1 MDELIESYNN
11 LHDKEFIKMKRDVT
25 LKESI
30 FLLVVLLAII
40 GTCIIGL
47 SLPPQVPILIA
58 IGIVILFAKVKGFSW
73 DTIHK
78 GIQNGI
84 IPGLIPIIIF
94 MLIGILISVW
104 IAAGTIPTIMIYGFK
119 ILSAKFFLPSVFVI
133 CALVGI
139 MVGSSFTTISTIGI
153 AFLGMGQM
161 MGLDP
166 AMIAGAIISGAFL
179 GNNISPLSD
188 TANLAAAIAEV
199 DLFEHI
205 RSMMRTII
213 PAFVITLIFFLFV
226 GHGAS
231 VSAGNSIDELVQT
244 LHSSFTISAFTL
256 IPVFVLFLCARK
268 KVPAIPTLLLS
279 ITITI
284 VICYMYHP
292 HTSLSQIAAYMQDG
306 FVSKTGV
313 KNVDAL
319 LTRGG
324 MQSMMWSVSLI
335 LLALALGGLLVEV
348 KIIEKLISKISGMV
362 STKGNLMLMTAL
374 SSIGINVLLGEQY
387 LSVILP
393 GEAFKSQYEAI
404 HLDPKNL
411 SGILANAG
419 AAVNPLIPWGVSGV
433 FITGTL
439 GVSTLQY
446 LPFAVFCLVVPVIH
460 VALGFIG
467 SGKQP
472 LKEHK
477 QAS

>member
-1 MDELIESYNN
+1 
-11 LHDKEFIKMKRDVT
+11 MKRDVT

-58 IGIVILFAKVKGFSW
+58 IGLVILFAKVKGFSW

-78 GIQNGI
+78 GIMNGI
-84 IPGLIPIIIF
+84 TPGLIPIIIF
-94 MLIGILISVW
+94 MLIGVLISVW

-139 MVGSSFTTISTIGI
+139 MVGSSFTTISTVGI

-179 GNNISPLSD
+179 GNNVSPLSD

-231 VSAGNSIDELVQT
+231 VSAGNDIDVLVRT

-256 IPVFVLFLCARK
+256 IPVLVLFLCAWR

-279 ITITI
+279 IVVTI
-284 VICYMYHP
+284 VICFIYNQ
-292 HTSLSQIAAYMQDG
+292 HTSLSQIASYMQDG

-313 KNVDAL
+313 KSVDVL

-393 GEAFKSQYEAI
+393 GEAFKSQFKSI
-404 HLDPKNL
+404 HVDPKNL

-433 FITGTL
+433 FIAGTL
-439 GVSTLQY
+439 SIPTLQY
-446 LPFAVFCLVVPVIH
+446 LPFTIFCLVIPVIH
-460 VALGFIG
+460 VALGYLG
-467 SGKQP
+467 NGKQQ

-477 QAS
+477 EAS

>member
-1 MDELIESYNN
+1 
-11 LHDKEFIKMKRDVT
+11 MKRDIT
-25 LKESI
+25 IKEST

-40 GTCIIGL
+40 GTCIIGF

-58 IGIVILFAKVKGFSW
+58 IGIVILFARVKGFSW
-73 DTIHK
+73 DKIHQ

-84 IPGLIPIIIF
+84 LPGLIPIIIF
-94 MLIGILISVW
+94 MLIGILVSVW

-119 ILSAKFFLPSVFVI
+119 ILSPKFFLPSVFTV

-139 MVGSSFTTISTIGI
+139 MVGSSFTTISTVGI

-161 MGLDP
+161 MGLNS
-166 AMIAGAIISGAFL
+166 AIVAGAIISGAFL

-188 TANLAAAIAEV
+188 TTNLAAAIAEV

-213 PAFVITLIFFLFV
+213 PAFVITLISFIFL
-226 GHGAS
+226 GNGTS
-231 VSAGNSIDELVQT
+231 VSGGDKIEELIQT
-244 LHSSFTISAFTL
+244 LHSSFTISVFTL

-268 KVPAIPTLLLS
+268 KVPAIPTLLFS
-279 ITITI
+279 ITITVFI
-284 VICYMYHP
+284 RYVYHP
-292 HTSLSQIAAYMQDG
+292 STSFKQIAGFMQDG
-306 FVSKTGV
+306 FVSQTGV
-313 KNVDAL
+313 KDVDLL

-348 KIIEKLISKISGMV
+348 KVIEKLISKISNMV
-362 STKGNLMLMTAL
+362 SKKGNLMLMTAL
-374 SSIGINVLLGEQY
+374 SSIGVNILLGEQY

-393 GEAFKSQYEAI
+393 GEAFKSQFDKI
-404 HLDPKNL
+404 HVDSKNL

-446 LPFAVFCLVVPVIH
+446 LPFTVFCFIVPVIH
-460 VALGFIG
+460 IILSFIG
-467 SGKQP
+467 NSKIQS
-472 LKEHK
+472 KEIK
-477 QAS
+477 KVG

>member
-1 MDELIESYNN
+1 
-11 LHDKEFIKMKRDVT
+11 MKKDVT

-47 SLPPQVPILIA
+47 SLPPQVPILVAIA
-58 IGIVILFAKVKGFSW
+58 IVIFFAKVKGFSW
-73 DTIHK
+73 DSIHK

-94 MLIGILISVW
+94 MLIGVLISVW
-104 IAAGTIPTIMIYGFK
+104 IAAGTIPTIMVYGFK

-139 MVGSSFTTISTIGI
+139 MVGSSFTTISTVGI

-205 RSMMRTII
+205 RSMMKTII

-231 VSAGNSIDELVQT
+231 ASAGSDIDVLVRT

-256 IPVFVLFLCARK
+256 IPVLVLFLCAQK

-279 ITITI
+279 IMITI
-284 VICYMYHP
+284 VICYIYHP
-292 HTSLSQIAAYMQDG
+292 DTSLSQMASYMQDG

-313 KNVDAL
+313 QSVDVL

-387 LSVILP
+387 LSIILP
-393 GEAFKSQYEAI
+393 GEAFKSQYEKI
-404 HLDPKNL
+404 HVDPKNL

-419 AAVNPLIPWGVSGV
+419 AAFNPLIPWGVSGV
-433 FITGTL
+433 FIAGTL
-439 GVSTLQY
+439 GVPTLQY
-446 LPFAVFCLVVPVIH
+446 LPFTIFCLVVPVIH
-460 VALGFIG
+460 VALGFLG
-467 SGKQP
+467 NGKQQS
-472 LKEHK
+472 KENK
-477 QAS
+477 KAS

>member
-1 MDELIESYNN
+1 
-11 LHDKEFIKMKRDVT
+11 MKRDVT
-25 LKESI
+25 IKEST

-40 GTCIIGL
+40 GTCIIGF

-58 IGIVILFAKVKGFSW
+58 IGIVILFARVKGFSW
-73 DTIHK
+73 DKIHQ

-84 IPGLIPIIIF
+84 LPGLIPIIIF
-94 MLIGILISVW
+94 MLIGILVSVW

-119 ILSAKFFLPSVFVI
+119 ILSPKFFLPSVFTV

-139 MVGSSFTTISTIGI
+139 IVGSSFTTISTVGI

-161 MGLDP
+161 MGLNS
-166 AMIAGAIISGAFL
+166 AIVAGAIISGAFL

-188 TANLAAAIAEV
+188 TTNLAAAIAEV

-205 RSMMRTII
+205 RSMMQTII
-213 PAFVITLIFFLFV
+213 PAFVITLISFILL
-226 GHGAS
+226 GNGTS
-231 VSAGNSIDELVQT
+231 VSGGDKIEELIQT
-244 LHSSFTISAFTL
+244 LHSSFTISVFTL
-256 IPVFVLFLCARK
+256 IPVLVLFLCARK

-279 ITITI
+279 ITITVFI
-284 VICYMYHP
+284 RYLYHP
-292 HTSLSQIAAYMQDG
+292 STSFKQIASFMQDG
-306 FVSKTGV
+306 FVSQTGV
-313 KNVDAL
+313 KNVDLL

-348 KIIEKLISKISGMV
+348 KVIEKLISKISNMV
-362 STKGNLMLMTAL
+362 SKKGNLILMTAL
-374 SSIGINVLLGEQY
+374 SSIGVNILLGEQY

-393 GEAFKSQYEAI
+393 GEAFKSQFDKI
-404 HLDPKNL
+404 HVDSKNL

-446 LPFAVFCLVVPVIH
+446 LPFTIFCFIVPVIH
-460 VALGFIG
+460 VILSFIG
-467 SGKQP
+467 NSKIES
-472 LKEHK
+472 KEIK
-477 QAS
+477 KVG

>member
-1 MDELIESYNN
+1 
-11 LHDKEFIKMKRDVT
+11 MKRDVT
-25 LKESI
+25 LKESA
-30 FLLVVLLAII
+30 FLLVVLLTII
-40 GTCIIGL
+40 GTCIIGFN
-47 SLPPQVPILIA
+47 LPPQVPILIT
-58 IGIVILFAKVKGFSW
+58 IGIVILFAKMKGFSW
-73 DTIHK
+73 DAIHK

-84 IPGLIPIIIF
+84 LPGLIPIIIF

-104 IAAGTIPTIMIYGFK
+104 IVAGTIPTIMIYGFK

-139 MVGSSFTTISTIGI
+139 MVGSSFTTISTVGI
-153 AFLGMGQM
+153 AFLGMGQI

-166 AMIAGAIISGAFL
+166 AIVAGAIISGAFL

-213 PAFVITLIFFLFV
+213 PASVITLIFFLFV
-226 GHGAS
+226 GHGSS
-231 VSAGNSIDELVQT
+231 VSGGNKIDELVHT
-244 LHSSFTISAFTL
+244 LHSSFTISVFTL
-256 IPVFVLFLCARK
+256 IPVLVLFFCARK

-279 ITITI
+279 IAITI

-292 HTSLSQIAAYMQDG
+292 QTSFGQIASFMQDG

-313 KNVDAL
+313 KNVDML

-348 KIIEKLISKISGMV
+348 KIIETLISKISGMV
-362 STKGNLMLMTAL
+362 STKGNLILMTAL

-393 GEAFKSQYEAI
+393 GEAFKSQFEAI
-404 HLDPKNL
+404 HLDRKNL

-446 LPFAVFCLVVPVIH
+446 LPFAIFCLVIPVIH
-460 VALGFIG
+460 VTLGFIG
-467 SGKQP
+467 NGKQQVNEYR
-472 LKEHK
+472 KV
-477 QAS
+477 S

>member
-1 MDELIESYNN
+1 
-11 LHDKEFIKMKRDVT
+11 MKRDVT
-25 LKESI
+25 IKEST

-40 GTCIIGL
+40 GTCIIGF

-58 IGIVILFAKVKGFSW
+58 IGIVVLFARMKGVSW
-73 DTIHK
+73 DAIHK

-84 IPGLIPIIIF
+84 LPGLIPIIIF
-94 MLIGILISVW
+94 MLIGILVSVW

-119 ILSAKFFLPSVFVI
+119 IISAKFFLPSVFVV

-139 MVGSSFTTISTIGI
+139 MVGSSFTTISTVGI

-161 MGLDP
+161 MGLDS

-188 TANLAAAIAEV
+188 TTNLAAAIAEV

-213 PAFVITLIFFLFV
+213 PAFVITLIFFLFL
-226 GHGAS
+226 GHGT
-231 VSAGNSIDELVQT
+231 SISDGDKIEELIQT
-244 LHSSFTISAFTL
+244 LHSSFTISVFTL
-256 IPVFVLFLCARK
+256 VPVFVLFLCARK

-279 ITITI
+279 ITITVFI
-284 VICYMYHP
+284 RYMYHP
-292 HTSLSQIAAYMQDG
+292 HTSFEQIASFMQDG

-313 KNVDAL
+313 QNVDLL

-348 KIIEKLISKISGMV
+348 KIIEKLISKISSMV
-362 STKGNLMLMTAL
+362 SKKGNLILMTAL
-374 SSIGINVLLGEQY
+374 SSMGVNILLGEQY

-393 GEAFKSQYEAI
+393 GEAFKSQFEKI
-404 HLDPKNL
+404 HVDSKNL

-439 GVSTLQY
+439 GVSTLHY
-446 LPFAVFCLVVPVIH
+446 LPFAVFCFVVPIIH
-460 VALGFIG
+460 ITLGFIG
-467 SGKQP
+467 NSKIQSKG
-472 LKEHK
+472 HK
-477 QAS
+477 KAG

>member
-1 MDELIESYNN
+1 
-11 LHDKEFIKMKRDVT
+11 MKRDVT
-25 LKESI
+25 IKEST

-40 GTCIIGL
+40 GTCIIGF

-58 IGIVILFAKVKGFSW
+58 IGIVILFARVKGFSW
-73 DTIHK
+73 DKIHQ

-84 IPGLIPIIIF
+84 LPGLIPIIIF
-94 MLIGILISVW
+94 MLIGILVSVW

-119 ILSAKFFLPSVFVI
+119 ILSPKFFLPSVFTV

-139 MVGSSFTTISTIGI
+139 MVGSSFTTISTVGI

-161 MGLDP
+161 MGLNS
-166 AMIAGAIISGAFL
+166 AIVAGAIISGALL

-188 TANLAAAIAEV
+188 TTNLAAAIAEV

-213 PAFVITLIFFLFV
+213 PAFFITLIFYIFL
-226 GHGAS
+226 GNGTS
-231 VSAGNSIDELVQT
+231 VSGGDKIEELIQT
-244 LHSSFTISAFTL
+244 LHSSFSISVFTL
-256 IPVFVLFLCARK
+256 IPVFVLFWCARK

-279 ITITI
+279 ITISVFI
-284 VICYMYHP
+284 RYMYHP
-292 HTSLSQIAAYMQDG
+292 STSFKQIASFMQDG
-306 FVSKTGV
+306 FVSQTGV
-313 KNVDAL
+313 KDVDLL

-335 LLALALGGLLVEV
+335 LLALALGGLLVELKV
-348 KIIEKLISKISGMV
+348 IEKLISKISNMV
-362 STKGNLMLMTAL
+362 SKKGNLMLMTAL
-374 SSIGINVLLGEQY
+374 SSIGVNILLGEQY

-393 GEAFKSQYEAI
+393 GEAFKSQFDKI
-404 HLDPKNL
+404 HVDSKNL

-439 GVSTLQY
+439 GVSTLEY
-446 LPFAVFCLVVPVIH
+446 LPYTVFCFIVPVIH
-460 VALGFIG
+460 IILGFIG
-467 SGKQP
+467 KSKIQS
-472 LKEHK
+472 KEIK
-477 QAS
+477 KVG

>member
-1 MDELIESYNN
+1 MERN
-11 LHDKEFIKMKRDVT
+11 VT

-40 GTCIIGL
+40 GTSIIGF
-47 SLPPQVPILIA
+47 SLPPQVPILVA
-58 IGIVILFAKVKGFSW
+58 IGIVILFAKMKGFSW
-73 DTIHK
+73 DTIHN

-119 ILSAKFFLPSVFVI
+119 ILSAQFFLPSVFVI

-139 MVGSSFTTISTIGI
+139 MVGSSFTTISTVGI

-161 MGLDP
+161 MGLNP

-179 GNNISPLSD
+179 GNNVSPLSD
-188 TANLAAAIAEV
+188 TANLASAIAEV
-199 DLFEHI
+199 DLFQHI
-205 RSMMRTII
+205 RNMMKTVI
-213 PAFVITLIFFLFV
+213 PAFVITLIFFLFM

-231 VSAGNSIDELVQT
+231 VSSGSKIDELVHT
-244 LHSSFTISAFTL
+244 LNSSFTISVFTL
-256 IPVFVLFLCARK
+256 IPVLVLFLCAWK

-279 ITITI
+279 IIVTI
-284 VICYMYHP
+284 VICFIYNP
-292 HTSLSQIAAYMQDG
+292 HTSLAQIASYMQDG

-313 KNVDAL
+313 KDVDKL

-335 LLALALGGLLVEV
+335 LLALSLGGLLVEV

-362 STKGNLMLMTAL
+362 STKGNLILMTGL
-374 SSIGINVLLGEQY
+374 SSIGINLLLGEQY

-393 GEAFKSQYEAI
+393 GKAFKSQFDAI
-404 HLDPKNL
+404 YLDSKNL
-411 SGILANAG
+411 SSILANAG

-439 GVSTLQY
+439 GIPTLHY
-446 LPFAVFCLVVPVIH
+446 LPFTIFCLVIPIINIV
-460 VALGFIG
+460 LGFIG
-467 SGKQP
+467 REKNQ
-472 LKEHK
+472 L
-477 QAS
+477 QADKKVS

>member
-1 MDELIESYNN
+1 MDKLKEYDKHST
-11 LHDKEFIKMKRDVT
+11 DKEFIQMKRDVT

-40 GTCIIGL
+40 GACIIGL
-47 SLPPQVPILIA
+47 NLPPQVPILIA
-58 IGIVILFAKVKGFSW
+58 IGIVVLFAKLKGVSW

-84 IPGLIPIIIF
+84 LPGLIPIIIF
-94 MLIGILISVW
+94 MLIGVLISVW
-104 IAAGTIPTIMIYGFK
+104 IAAGTIPTIMIYGFE

-139 MVGSSFTTISTIGI
+139 MVGSSFTTISTVGI

-161 MGLDP
+161 MGLDS

-188 TANLAAAIAEV
+188 TTNLAAAIAEV
-199 DLFEHI
+199 DVFDHI

-213 PAFVITLIFFLFV
+213 PAFVITLIFFVFI

-231 VSAGNSIDELVQT
+231 VSAGDEIEKLIRT
-244 LHSSFTISAFTL
+244 LHSSFTISIFTL
-256 IPVFVLFLCARK
+256 IPVFVLFFCARK

-279 ITITI
+279 IAISI
-284 VICYMYHP
+284 FICYMYHP
-292 HTSLSQIAAYMQDG
+292 HTSFGQIASFMQDG

-313 KNVDAL
+313 ENVDQL
-319 LTRGG
+319 FTRGG

-348 KIIEKLISKISGMV
+348 KIIEKLISKISSMM
-362 STKGNLMLMTAL
+362 SKKGNLIFMTAL
-374 SSIGINVLLGEQY
+374 SSIGVNILLGEQY

-393 GEAFKSQYEAI
+393 GEAFKSQFEKI
-404 HLDPKNL
+404 HLDLKNL

-439 GVSTLQY
+439 GVSTLEY
-446 LPFAVFCLVVPVIH
+446 LPFAMFCLVVPIIH
-460 VALGFIG
+460 IIFGFAG
-467 SGKQP
+467 NRKHQQDEYKKVS
-472 LKEHK
+472 
-477 QAS
+477 